1 MMKKTPLLA
10 QFNEYAAWRANLEKT
25 ISNYR
30 DWLANGQQTDSVK
43 ELRLHDMLETLK
55 HDRIVVTFLADDAH
69 GKTEAINALF
79 FSDLDSNLFP
89 TEADSS
95 SMCSTE
101 IYWNPDEEACVKLLP
116 ISTRRTEDTL
126 TYLKTTPNVW
136 QKYQLN
142 LDSVEE
148 MQVTLSQLTEHLNVT
163 QSEAVSLG
171 LWDANDKVMV
181 ESLEKT
187 GRIKIPV
194 WRHAIINYPHP
205 ALKSG
210 LVIVDTPGLDKL
222 SAEPELLLSSIPNS
236 DAAVFLTA
244 IDTGVTKND
253 AIIWNEFIR
262 NRVRNQFV
270 LLNKIDVLWDEQKT
284 KQNLT
289 IMIDRQVN
297 MTAHQLHT
305 TSDIIFPISAQQA
318 LIAKNTNNEM
328 LLADSNLITFEEA
341 LGHRIVQSKHELLGR
356 TIANECSSMIKSS
369 RKIVQQRRT
378 NLQSQLAELKDLKG
392 KSVSET
398 QHILKKVIAE
408 KKRYEASIPT
418 FNLAN
423 EKISKHGKNLLKHL
437 SVEYLDSSIKK
448 SRKEIG
454 DSWTTVGLN
463 QGMRNLM
470 KQANE
475 LADYVTAE
483 SKKIKKLADHVYD
496 VFQSKHGF
504 EIFEAPELDMS
515 NFLNNMRA
523 LEKVTDDFC
532 KDPINVMTEKHF
544 LVRKFFLGLGT
555 QKQKIFEQA
564 RKECEHWLL
573 DVLSTLKSQ
582 MSEHKSMLTERT
594 KNLMKANDS
603 AKALDNQL
611 KSIEKEYAQ
620 LLIESKAMDAML
632 LHIVT
637 AMQPAIKAQQAEKN
651 KLTAEKTLNM
661 ADMQFSLPTDSENLP
676 TPA

>member
-1 MMKKTPLLA
+1 MKNSPLLA
-10 QFNEYAAWRANLEKT
+10 KLNEYDAWRTNLVKT
-25 ISNYR
+25 ITNYR
-30 DWLANGQQTDSVK
+30 DWLANSPQTDSIK

-55 HDRIVVTFLADDAH
+55 HDRIVITFLANDAV
-69 GKTEAINALF
+69 GKTETINALF
-79 FSDLDSNLFP
+79 FSDLECSLFP
-89 TEADSS
+89 TEVNNS

-101 IYWNPDEEACVKLLP
+101 VYWNRNEEACVKLLP

-126 TYLKTTPNVW
+126 AYLKTTPNVW

-142 LDSVEE
+142 LDSATDT
-148 MQVTLSQLTEHLNVT
+148 QSTLNKLTEQLDVT
-163 QSEAVSLG
+163 QSEAISLG
-171 LWDANDKVMV
+171 LWDENNKVMV

-187 GRIKIPV
+187 GRIKVPV

-210 LVIVDTPGLDKL
+210 LVIIDTPGLDKL
-222 SAEPELLLSSIPNS
+222 SAEPELMLSSIPSS
-236 DAAVFLTA
+236 DAVVFLTTA
-244 IDTGVTKND
+244 NTGVTD
-253 AIIWNEFIR
+253 DDTILWNEFIR
-262 NRVRNQFV
+262 NRIQCKFV
-270 LLNKIDVLWDEQKT
+270 LLNNIDVLWDKQKT
-284 KQNLT
+284 KQSLANT
-289 IMIDRQVN
+289 IDRQVT

-305 TSDIIFPISAQQA
+305 TADIVFPISSQQA
-318 LIAKNTNNEM
+318 LIAKKDNNFQ
-328 LLADSNLITFEEA
+328 LLSDSNLLIMEEI
-341 LGHRIVQSKHELLGR
+341 LGERIVQSKHELLGR
-356 TIANECSSMIKSS
+356 TIAQECSNMIKNS
-369 RKIVQQRRT
+369 RKTVQQRRI
-378 NLQSQLAELKDLKG
+378 NLQNQINELKDLKG

-398 QHILKKVIAE
+398 QQILKKVIAE

-448 SRKEIG
+448 GRKEIG

-463 QGMRNLM
+463 QGMRNVM
-470 KQANE
+470 KHANE

-515 NFLNNMRA
+515 NFLNQMRA

-582 MSEHKSMLTERT
+582 MSEHKAMLTERT

-603 AKALDNQL
+603 AKALDQQL
-611 KSIEKEYAQ
+611 TSIDKEYAQ
-620 LLIESKAMDAML
+620 LSVESKAMDAML

-637 AMQPAIKAQQAEKN
+637 AMQPAMKAQQAEKN
-651 KLTAEKTLNM
+651 RLNIEQSLNM
-661 ADMQFSLPTDSENLP
+661 PALSFISPSDKDTTS

>member
-1 MMKKTPLLA
+1 MKNSPLLA
-10 QFNEYAAWRANLEKT
+10 KFNEYDAWRTNLTKT
-25 ISNYR
+25 IANYR
-30 DWLANGQQTDSVK
+30 DWLANSPQSDSIK
-43 ELRLHDMLETLK
+43 ELRLHDMLESLK
-55 HDRIVVTFLADDAH
+55 HDRIVVTFLANDAH
-69 GKTEAINALF
+69 GKAETINALF
-79 FSDLDSNLFP
+79 FSDLECSLFP
-89 TEADSS
+89 TEANSS

-101 IYWNPDEEACVKLLP
+101 IYWNQHEEAYVKLLP

-126 TYLKTTPNVW
+126 AYLKTTPNVW

-142 LDSVEE
+142 LDSAEE
-148 MQVTLSQLTEHLNVT
+148 MQSILNKLSEQLDVT
-163 QSEAVSLG
+163 QSEAISLG
-171 LWDANDKVMV
+171 LWDANNKVMA

-187 GRIKIPV
+187 GRIKVPV
-194 WRHAIINYPHP
+194 WRHAMINYPHP

-210 LVIVDTPGLDKL
+210 LVIIDTPGLDKL
-222 SAEPELLLSSIPNS
+222 SAEPELMLSSIPSS
-236 DAAVFLTA
+236 DAVVFLTSA
-244 IDTGVTKND
+244 DTGVTD
-253 AIIWNEFIR
+253 SDTVLWNEFIR
-262 NRVRNQFV
+262 NRIHCKFV
-270 LLNKIDVLWDEQKT
+270 LLNKIDVLWDNQKT
-284 KQNLT
+284 KQSLANA
-289 IMIDRQVN
+289 IDRQVN

-305 TSDIIFPISAQQA
+305 TADIVFPISAQQG
-318 LIAKNTNNEM
+318 LIAKAENNLP
-328 LLADSNLITFEEA
+328 LLTDSNLPTMEKLA
-341 LGHRIVQSKHELLGR
+341 GDRIVQAKHELLGR
-356 TIANECSSMIKSS
+356 TIAHECSNLIKNS
-369 RKIVQQRRT
+369 RKTVQQRRS
-378 NLQSQLAELKDLKG
+378 NLQNQVDELRHLKG

-398 QHILKKVIAE
+398 QQILKKVIAE

-437 SVEYLDSSIKK
+437 SVDYLDSTIKK
-448 SRKEIG
+448 SRHEIG

-463 QGMRNLM
+463 QGMRNVM

-496 VFQSKHGF
+496 IFQSKHGF

-544 LVRKFFLGLGT
+544 LVRKFFLGLGS

-582 MSEHKSMLTERT
+582 MSEHKAMLTERT

-603 AKALDNQL
+603 AKALDQQL
-611 KSIEKEYAQ
+611 KSIEKEYTQ
-620 LLIESKAMDAML
+620 LSSESKAMDTML

-637 AMQPAIKAQQAEKN
+637 AMQPAIKAQQAEKSR
-651 KLTAEKTLNM
+651 LSVDRSLNM
-661 ADMQFSLPTDSENLP
+661 PAMSFILPSDNDAT